1 MLALF
6 PLSYRFFINPKR
18 HRAAADESVIVLLPV
33 VYFVRWF
40 RNETTE
46 FKNVADQIV
55 SFEFS
60 SIDLR
65 SKVVSWFTSL
75 VIEFT

>member
-1 MLALF
+1 
-6 PLSYRFFINPKR
+6 R